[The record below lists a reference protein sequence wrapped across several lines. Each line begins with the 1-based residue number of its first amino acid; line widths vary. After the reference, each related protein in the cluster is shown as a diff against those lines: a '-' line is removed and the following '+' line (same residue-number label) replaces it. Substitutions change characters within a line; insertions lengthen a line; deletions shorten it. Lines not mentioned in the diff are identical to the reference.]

1 MLTEV
6 AAVATGLG
14 EATVSEAAVAEAV
27 VAANELERIQD
38 LMAILEGST
47 VTVPEVFTEFEAVAG
62 PIKPHLG
69 KSALER
75 MLDAGAKSELTM
87 EALEAL
93 EAAELTEEAELLEEF
108 SQYDKLK
115 DLTPEQIIPRAGRS
129 PIPLARGSFSAQV
142 ARLSERAAAALQD
155 AALRKNAEAA
165 LANDL
170 AQAESM
176 KKTAEVLED
185 FSHITDV
192 AGDYLGVASY
202 PEFMVRHSPGSK

>member
-47 VTVPEVFTEFEAVAG
+47 VTVPEVFTEFKAVAG
-62 PIKPHLG
+62 PRNPHLG

-87 EALEAL
+87 EAL